1 MRKRHSKEALIVS
14 GMNLIR
20 RQGYHHTGIN
30 DILKAAQIPKGS
42 FYNFFESK
50 QMFGEAVIKAYGDQQ
65 VAFLKGVLDHKR
77 ESPLKRIETLYRT
90 INRYHESEDFRHGC
104 LVNNISIEVAG
115 VNDKLAEVL
124 DTQFRRWVDII
135 AACIAEGQQA
145 GEIRDDISAHQLAHL
160 IHTNLYGAHARM
172 KAARNRE
179 ALDMALE
186 MNLQYIQTV

>member
-50 QMFGEAVIKAYGDQQ
+50 EMFGEAVIRLYGDQQ
-65 VAFLKGVLDHKR
+65 VAFLKGILDHKR

-90 INRYHESEDFRHGC
+90 INQYHESEDFRHGC
-104 LVNNISIEVAG
+104 LLNNISIEVAG
-115 VNDKLAEVL
+115 ANDKLAEVL
-124 DTQFRRWVDII
+124 DAQFHRLVEII
-135 AACIAEGQQA
+135 AACIVEGQQT
-145 GEIRDDISAHQLAHL
+145 GEIRDDISALQLAHL

-172 KAARNRE
+172 KVTRNRE